1 MLSSPF
7 LHRRQQLLQQQSR
20 SHNDGF
26 MSPSF
31 ILASM
36 LSTFRRLH
44 TLPILRKGQQQQL
57 LHFWPLVSGCV
68 EDFPAIIW
76 ALSDR
81 VLPQHDDI
89 PQQILLFRSFM
100 LELIQGVNYVSNWT
114 IQGVTSAT
122 YRWLSLHHPLQTV
135 MWCYKWLS
143 LDSSPFNY
151 ESRAVGKKINLF
163 SFLQRSTTLDF
174 HWPSALG
181 QANFT
186 TPCNVVRGS
195 RVRMPRLCTGIGAI
209 FCQ

>member
-1 MLSSPF
+1 
-7 LHRRQQLLQQQSR
+7 
-20 SHNDGF
+20 
-26 MSPSF
+26 
-31 ILASM
+31 M

-68 EDFPAIIW
+68 EDFPAIIC

-122 YRWLSLHHPLQTV
+122 YR
-135 MWCYKWLS
+135 
-143 LDSSPFNY
+143 
-151 ESRAVGKKINLF
+151 
-163 SFLQRSTTLDF
+163 
-174 HWPSALG
+174 
-181 QANFT
+181 
-186 TPCNVVRGS
+186 
-195 RVRMPRLCTGIGAI
+195 
-209 FCQ
+209 